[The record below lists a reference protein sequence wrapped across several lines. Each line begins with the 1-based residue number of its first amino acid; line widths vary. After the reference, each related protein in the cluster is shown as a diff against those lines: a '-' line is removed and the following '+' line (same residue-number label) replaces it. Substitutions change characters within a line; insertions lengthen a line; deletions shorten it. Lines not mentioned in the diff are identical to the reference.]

1 MLGRIDPIPTAMKTL
16 LSTFASL
23 TLLTSLAR
31 AEEAFDLKASI
42 ERGKAVYM
50 QTCVACHQPT
60 GMGIPGAFPPLGGTE
75 YTGGEARRMI
85 AMTLKGVNPPL
96 KVKDITYAV
105 PMPPLPM
112 QFPMLTDDGK
122 LADVI
127 NYVRNSFGNTDEKG
141 VTPAMIDA
149 VRKEFA
155 DRTAPWTEAEL
166 QKFPEP
172 KK

>member
-1 MLGRIDPIPTAMKTL
+1 MKSFTIALATFSL
-16 LSTFASL
+16 LAT
-23 TLLTSLAR
+23 LAR
-31 AEEAFDLKASI
+31 SEDAFDLKTSI
-42 ERGKAVYM
+42 ERGKVIYM

-60 GMGIPGAFPPLGGTE
+60 GLGLPGAFPPLAGTE
-75 YTGGEARRMI
+75 YTQGDARRMV

-96 KVKDITYAV
+96 KVKDATYAV
-105 PMPPLPM
+105 PMPPLPT
-112 QFPMLTDDGK
+112 QFPMLADDVK
-122 LADVI
+122 LSDVI
-127 NYVRNSFGNTDEKG
+127 NYVRNSFGNKDEKG
-141 VTPAMIDA
+141 VPPAMIDA